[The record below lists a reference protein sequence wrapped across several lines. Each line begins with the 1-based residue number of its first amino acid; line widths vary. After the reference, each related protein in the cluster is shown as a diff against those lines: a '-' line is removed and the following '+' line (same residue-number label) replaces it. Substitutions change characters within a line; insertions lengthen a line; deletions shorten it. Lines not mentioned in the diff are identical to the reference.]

1 MKTLRRNAAA
11 PRPDMHALRT
21 LRQRQYA
28 LLVLCAGTL
37 MVILDGSVVNVAL
50 PSIKNGL
57 DFSQS
62 NLAWVV
68 NAYLIPFGGLLL
80 LAGRLGDLFGRKR
93 LFLGGIGLFTF
104 ASLLCGVAQSQEML
118 VAARFLQGVGGA
130 AASAVALG
138 MIVTMFPKP
147 HEQAKA
153 IAVYAFVAAA
163 GASIGLI
170 VGGLLTE
177 AFTWHWIFF
186 VNIPIGLAT
195 IALASRL
202 LDENERDTD
211 DEADVLG
218 GVLITAGLMLCV
230 YTIVQT
236 DEHGWGSGRTLT
248 LGAVTLALL
257 AAFVAWQRRARSPLM
272 PLEILRARN
281 VAAANV
287 VQIFMVV
294 GFTGMFF
301 LGALYMQQVL
311 QYGVLEVGLAF
322 LPAAVAIA
330 TISLKGA
337 PKLLE
342 NYEPRAI
349 LVGGLLL
356 IVAGLVLFAQVPV
369 QGDYLTDILP
379 VMVLL
384 GCGAGISTP
393 AVLTMAIAGATED
406 DAGLRSGLVNT
417 TLQIGPALGLAVLA
431 TLSSGRTE
439 ELIKGGEAPAA
450 ALTSGFHLAFWV
462 AAGLAGAAILFS
474 VALLKSALPE
484 TAPDDLD
491 DAKVDQS
498 GDEDPSGVLNPEYL
512 ALGLGGTNMMGML
525 WSIALGRRAV
535 GVEMRGDPAHGLQEW
550 SLREEL
556 YHHLAV
562 IDEMMIERYGVDR
575 IPRRAD
581 GNLLLLSECFFN
593 RDVEVGDAVV
603 DELVSAFDT
612 NGHIAGTVKHI
623 EFIDDRWRDGEP
635 QRTVVISPPPEL
647 PEAPDPSRLDAPLVE
662 ILERPS
668 PWSAPVAEIL
678 TLMRRYL
685 EEMEQMDLASEHE
698 PRLRLFLNH
707 RVVDVPHEQD
717 VAWWRRRLAQRRIDR
732 DGFLDAG
739 EGRKRI
745 RIERIVELDYKGKFR
760 RVRARGTHPID
771 IGVPELFV
779 IAQGQEHRDAGRL
792 GFEQEEVL
800 IDHNDGRGPQ
810 VAQGDYL
817 AGLLDVLVEGR
828 HRQRIASEYDAAGN
842 EYWVRQVA
850 VGHEDDAE
858 VGWVVVQVPEFMTFD
873 PIHAGLIPAGTNR
886 DSAEYFAA
894 YKHLLR
900 SYFLDQASLVL
911 EIPERDLSD
920 VQLIYG
926 PKLFEVV
933 ERVGRHA
940 QVAANG
946 VVAGDTFGNGHHF
959 TSAGAMTGMLGHALR
974 VRRYW
979 ESREAGVEHAEA
991 ISTLA
996 EAIKEDTHVL
1006 QHVSAQQFIEPPAPA
1021 ATTDSELRARASRE
1035 AIIAETRRHRRSF
1048 VSKTHAD
1055 DWLRILIHQGR
1066 LHSYSLPPV
1075 QEEHPAY
1082 RPEYYGRRV
1091 LERPEYAGLRIT
1103 SSKNVRIARR
1113 VDEDH
1118 APDEDPAP
1126 AS

>member
-1 MKTLRRNAAA
+1 MKTWGKSAAA
-11 PRPDMHALRT
+11 PRPHMHTLRT

-50 PSIKNGL
+50 PSIKDGL
-57 DFSQS
+57 DFSQA

-68 NAYLIPFGGLLL
+68 NAYLIAFGGLLL
-80 LAGRLGDLFGRKR
+80 LSGRLGDLFGRKR
-93 LFLGGIGLFTF
+93 LFLGGITLFTV
-104 ASLLCGVAQSQEML
+104 ASLLCGLAANQEML
-118 VAARFLQGVGGA
+118 IGARFLQGVGGA

-138 MIVTMFPKP
+138 MIITMFPKP

-195 IALASRL
+195 LAFAARL

-211 DEADVLG
+211 EDADIPG

-230 YTIVQT
+230 YTIVQAG
-236 DEHGWGSGRTLT
+236 DHGWGSARTLT

-257 AAFVAWQRRARSPLM
+257 AGFVAWQRRARSPLV
-272 PLEILRARN
+272 PLDIFRARN
-281 VAAANV
+281 VSAANL
-287 VQIFMVV
+287 VQIFMII
-294 GFTGMFF
+294 GLTGMFF

-311 QYGVLEVGLAF
+311 SYGVLEVGLAF
-322 LPAAVAIA
+322 LPAAVAIG

-337 PKLLE
+337 PKLLK

-349 LVGGLLL
+349 LVFGLVL
-356 IVAGLVLFAQVPV
+356 IVAGLAMFAQVPV
-369 QGDYLTDILP
+369 DGEYLTDILP
-379 VMVLL
+379 VMILL
-384 GCGAGISTP
+384 GCGAGICTP
-393 AVLTMAIAGATED
+393 AVLTMAMSGATED

-439 ELIKGGEAPAA
+439 DLIKGGEPPAA

-462 AAGLAGAAILFS
+462 ATGLAVVAIVLS
-474 VALLKSALPE
+474 ITTLKSAIPE

-491 DAKVDQS
+491 DTKLDHG
-498 GDEDPSGVLNPEYL
+498 GDDDPSGVENPDYL
-512 ALGLGGTNMMGML
+512 ALGLGATNMMGML

-535 GVEMRGDPAHGLQEW
+535 GVEMRGDPALGLQEW
-550 SLREEL
+550 NLREEV
-556 YHHLAV
+556 YHHFAA

-581 GNLLLLSECFFN
+581 GSLYLLSECFYN
-593 RDVEVGDAVV
+593 REAEVGDATA
-603 DELVSAFDT
+603 DELLSGFDT
-612 NGHIAGTVKHI
+612 DGHIAGAVQHI

-635 QRTVVISPPPEL
+635 HRVVTLGESPPL
-647 PEAPDPSRLDAPLVE
+647 PEAPDPSRLDTPLVDV
-662 ILERPS
+662 LKRPS
-668 PWSAPVAEIL
+668 PFSAAASEVL

-685 EEMEQMDLASEHE
+685 EEMERMDLEAGLE
-698 PRLRLFLNH
+698 PRLRLFMHH
-707 RVVDVPHEQD
+707 RVVDVPHEAD
-717 VAWWRRRLAQRRIDR
+717 VAWWRRFLAQRLVDR

-739 EGRKRI
+739 DGRKRV
-745 RIERIVELDYKGKFR
+745 RIERILELDYKGKFR
-760 RVRARGTHPID
+760 RVRARGTQPID

-779 IAQGQEHRDAGRL
+779 IAQGGEYRDAGRL
-792 GFEQEEVL
+792 GFEQEDVL
-800 IDHNDGRGPQ
+800 IDHSDGRGPQ
-810 VAQGDYL
+810 LAQGDYL

-828 HRQRIASEYDAAGN
+828 HRRRIASEFDAEGN

-850 VGHEDDAE
+850 IGHEDDAE
-858 VGWVVVQVPEFMTFD
+858 VGWVLVQVPEFMTFD
-873 PIHAGLIPAGTNR
+873 PILAGLIPAGTNR

-900 SYFLDQASLVL
+900 RYFLDQASLVL
-911 EIPERDLSD
+911 EIPERDLDD

-926 PKLFEVV
+926 PKLFEVI
-933 ERVGRHA
+933 ERIGKDA

-946 VVAGDTFGNGHHF
+946 VVAGDTFGNGHILA
-959 TSAGAMTGMLGHALR
+959 SEGLMTGMLGHALR

-979 ESREAGVEHAEA
+979 ESRDASTPHAEA
-991 ISTLA
+991 IRVLA
-996 EAIKEDTHVL
+996 DAIKEDTRTL
-1006 QHVSAQQFIEPPAPA
+1006 LHVSAQEFIEPPVGEPA
-1021 ATTDSELRARASRE
+1021 TAEERNTRATKD

-1066 LHSYSLPPV
+1066 LHSYTLPPV
-1075 QEEHPAY
+1075 QDDHPVL

-1091 LERPEYAGLRIT
+1091 LERPEYAGLRLAH
-1103 SSKNVRIARR
+1103 SKNVRLARR
-1113 VDEDH
+1113 
-1118 APDEDPAP
+1118 DEDPAP
-1126 AS
+1126 TS